1 MIVML
6 ARFRMKDG
14 KENEALEAAR
24 TMVQAVRAGEP
35 GCLVYICHRSQAEP
49 SELVWYE
56 AYEDTAALTAHGSS
70 EHMQAFRQRL
80 PDLVDVT
87 QVKLE
92 MLERVDGF
100 VRESFPQAT

>member
-1 MIVML
+1 MIVIL

-24 TMVQAVRAGEP
+24 TMGQAVQDAEP
-35 GCLVYICHRSQAEP
+35 GCLAYVCHRSQAEP

-56 AYEDTAALTAHGSS
+56 VYEDPAALTAHAGS

-80 PDLVDVT
+80 PDVVDVT
-87 QVKLE
+87 QIKIE
-92 MLERVDGF
+92 TLERLEGF
-100 VRESFPQAT
+100 VRDSLPQAT